1 HLGERAVDRC
11 RHVVRDLVGHL
22 EDEVVRPQIVVVAVG
37 VVEVGR
43 AARDPV
49 RAALLRTAPHLVV
62 QTHRAAAARE
72 EVAERHPIALAE
84 RPAHR
89 IGRDAGAEPLH
100 LAAHLVAEGE
110 VLGQRAVRLL
120 HFPPPDVQVGA
131 AHPRAGQLDQD
142 RAGLRIRHR
151 VLAQLELAA
160 VRLENRHPSLH
171 RGSSLEWIQ
180 RKGRRSRAPL
190 STPGPASRMGRLST
204 QLPNDKEDSVKLLLF
219 DDFKLGV
226 LRGDGVV
233 DVSDVVKDVPH
244 TGPGD
249 LMSGLIA
256 RFADYRK
263 KIEDAAGRGKPVPVA
278 KVRIRPPLP
287 KPTNIVCMAVN
298 YMEDGTRT
306 EPAPINAFMKS
317 PGAIIG
323 PAETMVLPDVPA
335 TIFEGEAEMALVIG
349 KRATA
354 VPAARAM
361 EYVFGYCNFIDGSA
375 RGLLPPGNTFYQMKS
390 RDTFAPMGPYLVTA
404 DEITDP
410 HKLAIRLSVNGTV
423 KQAFNTS
430 DMAHKIPR
438 CIEWVTSIHTLEPGD
453 VLATGTNHRGLSGFQ
468 DGDRIELECEGLGK
482 LQFNIRDE
490 LKRTWSRETRLDRQE
505 KGQEG
510 TTPQL
515 TGKHKK

>member
-1 HLGERAVDRC
+1 
-11 RHVVRDLVGHL
+11 
-22 EDEVVRPQIVVVAVG
+22 
-37 VVEVGR
+37 
-43 AARDPV
+43 
-49 RAALLRTAPHLVV
+49 
-62 QTHRAAAARE
+62 
-72 EVAERHPIALAE
+72 
-84 RPAHR
+84 
-89 IGRDAGAEPLH
+89 
-100 LAAHLVAEGE
+100 
-110 VLGQRAVRLL
+110 
-120 HFPPPDVQVGA
+120 
-131 AHPRAGQLDQD
+131 
-142 RAGLRIRHR
+142 
-151 VLAQLELAA
+151 
-160 VRLENRHPSLH
+160 
-171 RGSSLEWIQ
+171 
-180 RKGRRSRAPL
+180 
-190 STPGPASRMGRLST
+190 M
-204 QLPNDKEDSVKLLLF
+204 KLIYF
-219 DDFKLGV
+219 DDYRLGV
-226 LRGDGVV
+226 LRGDAVA
-233 DVSDVVKDVPH
+233 DVSDTVKDVPH

-249 LMSGLIA
+249 LTSGLIA
-256 RFADYRK
+256 RFADYRR
-263 KIEDAAGRGKPVPVA
+263 KIEEAAVRGKPRPLA
-278 KVRIRPPLP
+278 SVRIRPPLP

-323 PAETMVLPDVPA
+323 PDETMVLPDVPA

-390 RDTFAPMGPYLVTA
+390 RDTFAPIGPYLVTA
-404 DEITDP
+404 DEIADP

-423 KQAFNTS
+423 KQSFNTS

-453 VLATGTNHRGLSGFQ
+453 ILATGTNHRGLSAFM
-468 DGDRIELECEGLGK
+468 DGDRIELETEGLGT
-482 LQFNIRDE
+482 LHFTIRDD